1 MVTEFMS
8 TKVLGM
14 NENRR
19 KVYLRLRS
27 FQNPDEFLSFKEVL
41 ETCVCRFRGG
51 CCCCRMLHELAY
63 VRGTR
68 QLC

>member
-1 MVTEFMS
+1 MVTEVIS
-8 TKVLGM
+8 TKELG
-14 NENRR
+14 NNQNRR

-51 CCCCRMLHELAY
+51 C
-63 VRGTR
+63 
-68 QLC
+68 